1 MKPKLRQDQTDRE
14 FVQRHSRFDTIMD
27 GVFETLGN
35 KESLVNI
42 VQSPITL
49 TQEKVEF

>member
-14 FVQRHSRFDTIMD
+14 FVRKHSSFDTILD
-27 GVFETLGN
+27 GVFETLGK

-42 VQSPITL
+42 VKKYCQ
-49 TQEKVEF
+49 